1 MMKLYFE
8 LENTQ
13 GEKRPFTYQLGT
25 GPTVQKFERVTREAL
40 TKLGNF
46 PHGLSFG
53 FRPNEHDLSQRV
65 ERMNHLID
73 LINREGQV
81 TIAGPLVPASELTQ
95 ERLNFLHLKFH
106 EYEEREASSPSFTVT
121 AKSLRELN
129 ILIHQIEQN
138 RASLNAPVFTQYL
151 IFLLQ
156 KTIDTPMDEAD
167 HLNKTLEL
175 HHGDLMLGYCTVGKS
190 LFHCYKDNDIELVR
204 SKMVRDQ
211 VTINTEV
218 VCAFPQIDDDA
229 LKAKAEVERFH
240 QWCERHQVQD
250 FGYDY
255 RLPLHRPGNVCLGKL
270 IESYSYSEIT
280 DIFRHFQ
287 KMVCFELR

>member
-1 MMKLYFE
+1 MKLYFE
-8 LENTQ
+8 LENSQ
-13 GEKRPFTYQLGT
+13 GEKRPFTYQLDL
-25 GPTVQKFERVTREAL
+25 GPTVEKFQRVTLEAL
-40 TKLGNF
+40 TKTGNF

-53 FRPNEHDLSQRV
+53 FRPTEQDLSVRV
-65 ERMNHLID
+65 ERMNYLIE

-81 TIAGPLVPASELTQ
+81 HIDGTLVAASELTQ
-95 ERLNFLHLKFH
+95 ERLNYLHLKFH
-106 EYEEREASSPSFTVT
+106 EYEEREASAPSFTVT

-156 KTIDTPMDEAD
+156 KTIDTPMDETD
-167 HLNKTLEL
+167 HMAKTLEL

-190 LFHCYKDNDIELVR
+190 LFHCYKDNDLDLVR

-211 VTINTEV
+211 ITINTEV
-218 VCAFPQIDDDA
+218 VCAFPEIDDDA
-229 LKAKAEVERFH
+229 RKAQAEIERFH
-240 QWCERHQVQD
+240 QWCEHHQVKD

-255 RLPLHRPGNVCLGKL
+255 RLPLHRPGNVRLGTL
-270 IESYSYSEIT
+270 MEPYSYSDIS
-280 DIFRHFQ
+280 DIFRNFQ